1 MLIGFCPSSFQ
12 VLPICF
18 NTPVMC
24 PPWNAR
30 GKGEVTSERD
40 CVRTHVFPVC
50 LPSNFYFICFFFP
63 LETYILQKYERI
75 EKTISSAITRQ
86 CIDVICLCISP
97 WKPSECPRTIY
108 LKYS

>member
-12 VLPICF
+12 VLLMCF

-30 GKGEVTSERD
+30 GKGEVTRERD
-40 CVRTHVFPVC
+40 CVRTQ
-50 LPSNFYFICFFFP
+50 NFYFIYIFFP

>member
-12 VLPICF
+12 VLPMCF

-40 CVRTHVFPVC
+40 SVRTHVFPVC
-50 LPSNFYFICFFFP
+50 LPSNFYFIYIFFLWRRTFFRSVKEQKKQLVLP
-63 LETYILQKYERI
+63 LQDNALMIFAFVFLHG
-75 EKTISSAITRQ
+75 SLVS
-86 CIDVICLCISP
+86 VHVPFICS
-97 WKPSECPRTIY
+97 
-108 LKYS
+108 